1 MVSDLLQSV
10 YFNNRVIDYLYAL
23 FVLVAGTVGVGVFKR
38 VVIHRLCEWA
48 KRTTTTIDEF
58 LTEMIRRLAVPLLYF
73 GVFYL
78 ALSSLNLHPAIRRA
92 VGILGLAAMTAVT
105 VIFIQ
110 AVVRYAIE
118 SYIARQAADTGRD
131 KALRGFLSIVGVVIW
146 ALGIVFLLD
155 NMGFKIST
163 VIAGLGI
170 GGIAVALAAQS
181 ILGDLFSYFTILFDK
196 PFEIGDFIIVDDSM
210 GVVEYVGIRTTRI
223 SSLGGEQIVMSNR
236 DLTDSRLR
244 NYKRMVRRR
253 VLFRLGVVYQTDLA
267 HLKEIPKIVEG
278 VVREVP
284 EAVFDRAHFF
294 SYGDFALV
302 FEVVYYVLGPDYNR
316 YMDIQQEINL
326 RIFEEFARRGIE
338 FAYPTQT
345 LYISKGEGVRV

>member
-1 MVSDLLQSV
+1 MIDDILQQV
-10 YFNNRVIDYLYAL
+10 YFNNRLIDYLYAL
-23 FVLVAGTVGVGVFKR
+23 FLLVAGTAAVVLFKR
-38 VVIHRLCEWA
+38 NVIHRLCEWA
-48 KRTTTTIDEF
+48 QRTSTTIDEF
-58 LTEMIRRLAVPLLYF
+58 LTGTIRRLAVPLLHF

-78 ALSSLNLHPAIRRA
+78 ALSSLNLHPAIHRV
-92 VGILGLAAMTAVT
+92 VGILGLAAMTAVS

-110 AVVRYAIE
+110 AIVRYAIE
-118 SYIARQAADTGRD
+118 THIARQAADTGRD

-155 NMGFKIST
+155 NLGFKIST

-181 ILGDLFSYFTILFDK
+181 ILSDLFSYFTILFDK
-196 PFEIGDFIIVDDSM
+196 PFEIGDFIIVGDSM
-210 GVVEYVGIRTTRI
+210 GVVEYIGIRTTRI
-223 SSLGGEQIVMSNR
+223 SSLGGEQIVMSNK

-253 VLFRLGVVYQTDLA
+253 VLFRLGVVYQTDLER
-267 HLKEIPKIVEG
+267 LKEIPKIVEE
-278 VVREVP
+278 VVREIP

-294 SYGDFALV
+294 SYGDFALI

-326 RIFEEFARRGIE
+326 RLFEEFTRRGIE

-345 LYISKGEGVRV
+345 LYIGKGEGVRV